1 MIFILYL
8 ILAITVVIL
17 SIIVSKYVDLIEKN
31 SSLSGAFIGGIILSA
46 VTSLPELFTS
56 ISSTVWLKKP
66 GLCFGNILGSDLF
79 NLTIMAFMVL
89 IFSSKY
95 KVAKISESHL
105 VTIILLIFIYGILSL
120 NMLGIT
126 NFNILTVNITSIIIF
141 IMYIIGVKAMAKENG
156 DCDNFEEEI
165 EEEVAITAKL
175 TLKQIVIRFIIASAL
190 LVIASIL
197 ITYVTDLISIKFKL
211 GAGLAG
217 ALFLGIATS
226 LPELTSSI
234 SLARMENFNMVTGNI
249 VGSNLFNFLILFIA
263 DVLYLGDG
271 IYNFADRQNINLVL
285 FGAIATI
292 FMGILL
298 ALNSKKKIRK
308 NMIVSVLLS
317 IGIITSYVLF
327 LVF

>member
-1 MIFILYL
+1 MIFLVYL
-8 ILAITVVIL
+8 ILAITVIVL
-17 SIIVSKYVDLIEKN
+17 SVIVSKYVDLIEKN

-56 ISSTVWLKKP
+56 ISSTVLIKKP

-79 NLTIMAFMVL
+79 NLTIIAFMIL
-89 IFSSKY
+89 LFSSKY

-105 VTIILLIFIYGILSL
+105 VTVILLIFIYGILAM

-126 NFNILTVNITSIIIF
+126 DFNILTVNITSIIIF

-156 DCDNFEEEI
+156 DCNGVEEEI
-165 EEEVAITAKL
+165 DEEVATTTKL
-175 TLKQIVIRFIIASAL
+175 TLKQIVARFIIASIL
-190 LVIASIL
+190 LVIASIM
-197 ITYVTDLISIKFKL
+197 ITYVTDMISVKLNL

-271 IYNFADRQNINLVL
+271 IYNFADRQNISLVL

-298 ALNSKKKIRK
+298 ALNNKKKK
-308 NMIVSVLLS
+308 NMIVSIILS

>member
-1 MIFILYL
+1 MIFLLYL
-8 ILAITVVIL
+8 ILAITVIVL
-17 SIIVSKYVDLIEKN
+17 SVIVSKYVDLIEKN

-56 ISSTVWLKKP
+56 ISSTVLIKKP

-79 NLTIMAFMVL
+79 NLTIIAFMIL

-105 VTIILLIFIYGILSL
+105 VTVILLIFIYGILAM

-126 NFNILTVNITSIIIF
+126 DFNILTVNITSIIIF

-156 DCDNFEEEI
+156 DCDGFEEEI
-165 EEEVAITAKL
+165 DEEVATTTKL
-175 TLKQIVIRFIIASAL
+175 TLKQIVARFIIASIL
-190 LVIASIL
+190 LVVASIM
-197 ITYVTDLISIKFKL
+197 ITYVTDMISVKLNL

-271 IYNFADRQNINLVL
+271 IYNFADRQNISLVL

-298 ALNSKKKIRK
+298 ALNNKKKK
-308 NMIVSVLLS
+308 NMIVSIILS

>member
-197 ITYVTDLISIKFKL
+197 ITYVTDLISIKLKL

-298 ALNSKKKIRK
+298 ALNSKKKIKK

>member
-197 ITYVTDLISIKFKL
+197 ITYVTDLISIKLKL

-285 FGAIATI
+285 FGAIATM

-298 ALNSKKKIRK
+298 ALNSKKKIKK

>member
-1 MIFILYL
+1 MIFLLYL
-8 ILAITVVIL
+8 ILAITVIVL
-17 SIIVSKYVDLIEKN
+17 SVIVSKYVDLIEKN

-56 ISSTVWLKKP
+56 ISSTVLIKKP

-79 NLTIMAFMVL
+79 NLTIIAFMIL

-105 VTIILLIFIYGILSL
+105 VTVILLIFIYGILAM

-126 NFNILTVNITSIIIF
+126 DFNILTVNITSIIIF

-156 DCDNFEEEI
+156 DCDGFEEEI
-165 EEEVAITAKL
+165 DEEVATTTKL
-175 TLKQIVIRFIIASAL
+175 TLKQIVARFIIASIL
-190 LVIASIL
+190 LVVASIM
-197 ITYVTDLISIKFKL
+197 ITYVTDMISVKLNL

-271 IYNFADRQNINLVL
+271 IYNFADRQNISLVL

-298 ALNSKKKIRK
+298 ALNNKKKK

>member
-298 ALNSKKKIRK
+298 ALNSKKKIKK